1 MQRSLRSQKKA
12 FDKMI
17 AELEPK
23 ASEEEVMERLGH
35 LVNERE
41 SIKRKLSTTY
51 SLGRDGEGM
60 HSKSLLPLHDEKGR
74 SYSFQGSKKE
84 SVTIFHTFSDEE
96 SSDSDD
102 FSSLV
107 EDADDDMSQ
116 DEALDS
122 KGKGK
127 VGEES
132 CSDCETSEDEYV
144 RPFYSER
151 EYDDDDEQH
160 GESRSLR
167 RRTVSFNS

>member
-1 MQRSLRSQKKA
+1 
-12 FDKMI
+12 MI

-35 LVNERE
+35 LVKERE

-51 SLGRDGEGM
+51 SLGRDGEGTR
-60 HSKSLLPLHDEKGR
+60 SKSLLPLHDEKGR

-116 DEALDS
+116 DEALYS
-122 KGKGK
+122 EAKGKGK
-127 VGEES
+127 GGGES
-132 CSDCETSEDEYV
+132 CSDYEIGEDEYM
-144 RPFYSER
+144 RPFFSEIEEVKR
-151 EYDDDDEQH
+151 YDDDSHE
-160 GESRSLR
+160 ESGSLR
-167 RRTVSFNS
+167 RRTVSFNG